1 MRLHEYEGLDIFES
15 AGIPV
20 PRRGVAE
27 NTDDALIIA
36 GEIGYPVVLKAQ
48 VLVGGRGLAGGIQT
62 VTTPE
67 ELEEAAGKLFSTD
80 IKGLPVRK
88 LLVCEKADIHSE
100 LYIGI
105 TIDGFTG
112 RPVIVVSKE
121 GGVHIEKTAR
131 SAPDKIISF
140 YCDPAFGFYPYQARM
155 LLRRLGIVERLLAIC
170 ADVLVR
176 LYRIFVQYEALI
188 AEINPLVILKTGYQG
203 GLLAIDSVIEID
215 NSALNRLKLPL
226 PEMIERIENPLERKG
241 REIGVTYVD
250 LGGDIGIISS
260 GAGLGMATMDI
271 IGERLRPA
279 NFLETGGGITEE
291 LLYKCMELVMMKVD
305 LRAIFINVYGGINPI
320 HEGARGVVRYI
331 KEHKVSIPIVA
342 KALGNHQ
349 EETWEIL
356 RSGGVHVVTEAPTE
370 IAVARLFEL
379 VGAP

>member
-1 MRLHEYEGLDIFES
+1 MRLYEYEGIDIFES
-15 AGIPV
+15 VGIPV

-27 NTDDALIIA
+27 TTEEALLIA
-36 GEIGYPVVLKAQ
+36 FEIGYPVVLKAQ
-48 VLVGGRGLAGGIQT
+48 VLVGGRGLAGGIKT
-62 VTTPE
+62 VETPE
-67 ELEEAAGKLFSTD
+67 ELEEASGKLFNAE

-88 LLVCEKADIHSE
+88 LLVCEQADILRE
-100 LYIGI
+100 LYMGI
-105 TIDGFTG
+105 TVDGFSG
-112 RPVIVVSKE
+112 RPVIVVSTE

-131 SAPDKIISF
+131 QSPDKIVSF
-140 YCDPAFGFYPYQARM
+140 YCDPAFGFYPFQARM
-155 LLRRLGIVERLLAIC
+155 LLRRLGLSERLLTFC
-170 ADVLVR
+170 ADVLIR
-176 LYRIFVQYEALI
+176 LYRVFSQFETLI

-203 GLLAIDSVIEID
+203 GLLAIDSVLEID
-215 NSALNRLKLPL
+215 NSALSRIKYSLPQ
-226 PEMIERIENPLERKG
+226 MTERIENPLERKG

-250 LGGDIGIISS
+250 LEGDIGIISS

-305 LRAIFINVYGGINPI
+305 LQAIFINIYGGINPI

-331 KEHKVSIPIVA
+331 KEHHVTLPIVA

-370 IAVARLFEL
+370 IAVDRLFEL
-379 VGAP
+379 VGKK

>member
-1 MRLHEYEGLDIFES
+1 MRLYEYEGLDVFES
-15 AGIPV
+15 VGIPV

-27 NTDDALIIA
+27 STEDALLIA

-48 VLVGGRGLAGGIQT
+48 VLVGGRGLAGGIKT
-62 VTTPE
+62 AETPE
-67 ELEEAAGKLFSTD
+67 ELEEASGRLFNAE

-88 LLVCEKADIHSE
+88 LMVCEKADILRE

-105 TIDGFTG
+105 TVDGFSG
-112 RPVIVVSKE
+112 KPVIVVSTE
-121 GGVHIEKTAR
+121 GGVHIEETAR
-131 SAPDKIISF
+131 QSPDKIVSF
-140 YCDPAFGFYPYQARM
+140 YCDPTFGFYPYQARM
-155 LLRRLGIVERLLAIC
+155 LLRRLGLSERLLTFC

-176 LYRIFVQYEALI
+176 LYRVFSQYEALI
-188 AEINPLVILKTGYQG
+188 AEINPLVVLKTGYQG

-215 NSALNRLKLPL
+215 NSALSRIKRPIPDLA
-226 PEMIERIENPLERKG
+226 ERIENPLERKG

-250 LGGDIGIISS
+250 LDGDIGIISS
-260 GAGLGMATMDI
+260 GAGLGMAAMDI

-291 LLYKCMELVMMKVD
+291 LLYKCMELVMMKAD
-305 LRAIFINVYGGINPI
+305 LRAIFINIYGGINPI

-331 KEHKVSIPIVA
+331 KEHKVKLPVVA

-349 EETWEIL
+349 EETWEIF

-370 IAVARLFEL
+370 KAVDRLFEL
-379 VGAP
+379 VGEQ